1 LKELTDNI
9 LDIARIESKSITL
22 NRKLVNL
29 KSVIKDAVEDAVENQ
44 ADPKL
49 IKIQFDSNIRSG
61 DNIILVSIDKGR
73 IKQVISNLL
82 SNALNFTK
90 IGTISITIEK
100 LKNRKSYVAIV
111 SIKDSG
117 SGIDPQI
124 MPLLFTKFVTK
135 SEKGT
140 GLGLY
145 ICKKII
151 DAHGGEIWGKNNLDH
166 GATFSFSLPIGDK

>member
-1 LKELTDNI
+1 
-9 LDIARIESKSITL
+9 
-22 NRKLVNL
+22 
-29 KSVIKDAVEDAVENQ
+29 
-44 ADPKL
+44 
-49 IKIQFDSNIRSG
+49 
-61 DNIILVSIDKGR
+61 LVSIDKGR

-90 IGTISITIEK
+90 VGTISITIEK